1 MERFMNISTM
11 TARYPVGSRNRE
23 VPFTQPAAPSVKGPI
38 SEPVV
43 CGLVATL
50 DGLLILFSGLW
61 AASFAGVDRT
71 ASPHIIAAVTLLG
84 AILSINLWH
93 VMGAYRFTA
102 LQRFKRGFAVALSGL
117 SIMVAAQ
124 FALALSLG
132 EVTKPNMAWLGLWFA
147 AGVVLLGTARA
158 VVRMRIASWTH
169 AGRLTERVAIVG
181 ATIIAREFL
190 HNLRAGLPTR
200 EADPHMHVVG
210 VFDDMEHPALP
221 GQRRGKDAIGSMES
235 LIDLIR
241 RNCVDTVIIAM
252 PLSEDE
258 RIAAILDKLQHVA
271 VDVRLCPDH
280 FGLRMGQFTVSRCG
294 SHSLLNVV
302 NKPMRDWRQVAKKVE
317 DMVLGTIIFALISPL
332 LLGIAIAI
340 KIDSPGPVLFRQKRF
355 GFNNQLIE
363 VLKFRSMHHA
373 MSDPNAEKL
382 ATRND
387 PRITKLGA
395 FLRRTSLDELPQFI
409 NVLRGE
415 MSIVGPRPHAIAAK
429 AGTLIYHDAVQ
440 YYDARHRVKPGI
452 TGWAQVNGWRG
463 ETQTVE
469 QIVRRVEHDLFYVEN
484 WSIAMDLKIILRTI
498 FGGFTGKSA
507 Y

>member
-11 TARYPVGSRNRE
+11 TARYPVDGRDRE
-23 VPFTQPAAPSVKGPI
+23 ARSPGQATPSVKGPI

-43 CGLVATL
+43 CGFIAAL
-50 DGLLILFSGLW
+50 DGLLVLFGGLW
-61 AASFAGVDRT
+61 AASFTGVDRA

-84 AILSINLWH
+84 SILCINLWQL
-93 VMGAYRFTA
+93 MGAYRIQA

-117 SIMVAAQ
+117 LIMVVAQ
-124 FALALSLG
+124 LALAIALG
-132 EVTKPNMAWLGLWFA
+132 EVTQQNMAWLGTWFA
-147 AGVVLLGTARA
+147 AGVVLLGTSRA
-158 VVRMRIASWTH
+158 LLRAQIATWTN

-181 ATIIAREFL
+181 ATIIARRFL
-190 HNLRAGLPTR
+190 HNLRSGLTTR
-200 EADPHMHVVG
+200 DGDPHMHVVG
-210 VFDDMEHPALP
+210 IFDDSEHPSLP
-221 GQRRGKDAIGSMES
+221 GQRRREEAIGSMES
-235 LIDLIR
+235 LIELIR
-241 RNCVDTVIIAM
+241 RNCVDTVIVAM

-258 RIAAILDKLQHVA
+258 RIAAVLEKLQHVA

-302 NKPMRDWRQVAKKVE
+302 NRPVRDWRQVAKKVE
-317 DMVLGTIIFALISPL
+317 DMVLGTLIFTMISPL
-332 LLGIAIAI
+332 LLVIAIAI
-340 KIDSPGPVLFRQKRF
+340 KIDSPGPVFFRQKRF

-387 PRITKLGA
+387 PRITRLGA

-415 MSIVGPRPHAIAAK
+415 MSIVGPRPHAISAK
-429 AGTLIYHDAVQ
+429 AGTVIYHDAVQ

-463 ETQTVE
+463 ETQTIE
-469 QIVRRVEHDLFYVEN
+469 QIVRRVEHDLYYVEN
-484 WSIAMDLKIILRTI
+484 WSIAMDLKIIFRTI

>member
-1 MERFMNISTM
+1 MNISSV
-11 TARYPVGSRNRE
+11 TAHFPVEGRNRQ
-23 VPFTQPAAPSVKGPI
+23 VRIAPTAAPSAKGPI
-38 SEPVV
+38 SEPVA
-43 CGLVATL
+43 CGIIATV
-50 DGLLILFSGLW
+50 DGILILFAGLW
-61 AASFAGVDRT
+61 AASVAGVDRT
-71 ASPHIIAAVTLLG
+71 ASHHIVAAVTLLG

-93 VMGAYRFTA
+93 VMGAYRFVS
-102 LQRFKRGFAVALSGL
+102 LQRFKSSFALSL
-117 SIMVAAQ
+117 SVMSIMVVAQ
-124 FALALSLG
+124 FALALALG
-132 EVTKPNMAWLGLWFA
+132 EVNQSNMAWLGLWFA
-147 AGVVLLGTARA
+147 GGVVLQFALRA
-158 VVRMRIASWTH
+158 TIRFRIAHWTQ

-181 ATIIAREFL
+181 ATIIARQFL
-190 HNLRAGLPTR
+190 HNLREGRSAKDNET
-200 EADPHMHVVG
+200 HMHVVG
-210 VFDDMEHPALP
+210 VFDDQEHPTLP
-221 GQRRGKDAIGSMES
+221 GQRPRETAIGSVES

-241 RNCVDTVIIAM
+241 RDCIDTVVIAM
-252 PLSEDE
+252 PLSEDK
-258 RIAAILDKLQHVA
+258 RIAALLDKLQHVA

-280 FGLRMGQFTVSRCG
+280 FGLRLRDFTVSRCG

-302 NKPMRDWRQVAKKVE
+302 NRPLGHWRQVAKRME
-317 DMVLGTIIFALISPL
+317 DMVLGTMIFALISPVL
-332 LLGIAIAI
+332 LAIAVAI

-355 GFNNQLIE
+355 GLNNQLFE
-363 VLKFRSMHHA
+363 VLKFRSMYTHL
-373 MSDPNAEKL
+373 SDANAEKL

-415 MSIVGPRPHAIAAK
+415 MSIVGPRPHATAAK

-440 YYDARHRVKPGI
+440 YYDARHRMKPGI

-484 WSIAMDLKIILRTI
+484 WSIAMDLKIIIRTI